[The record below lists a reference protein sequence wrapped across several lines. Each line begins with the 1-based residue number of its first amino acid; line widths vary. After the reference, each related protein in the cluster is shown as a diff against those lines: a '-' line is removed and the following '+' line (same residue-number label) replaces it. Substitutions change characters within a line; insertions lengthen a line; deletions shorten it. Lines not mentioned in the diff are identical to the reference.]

1 MTHDADY
8 LYSDDDGYGLR
19 RHVEVETKTTRGRAA
34 AKVMT
39 LGNTT
44 CLGTGTGTGIGVGTG
59 KGAVPGTSI
68 KDIVHG
74 IGKGIKDIARGTLK
88 SVIGVGLMGV
98 GIPVAA
104 VGAVAGA
111 IVKGVTKRDAWEVHH
126 GVVRGVK
133 PGVAMMNTGL
143 NLVPQLQRIK
153 DHTHEIIEGI
163 ASHNEI
169 AKLQLSNEQFES
181 MYSHALKHVPNEY
194 VRSVHRELIGKE
206 EHIDEL
212 MKRHGEDTRE
222 GALHKEFMREKPSNV
237 NFREYVNDKS
247 PFRGNNDDLAHLAA
261 IGKIRTNV
269 VDIVTTLSRA
279 RRPIAGPIIAR
290 AIEHAK
296 LMEKYDASSIEEAS
310 MKQQQ
315 SADRLMKN

>member
-1 MTHDADY
+1 MMHN
-8 LYSDDDGYGLR
+8 L
-19 RHVEVETKTTRGRAA
+19 
-34 AKVMT
+34 MT

-44 CLGTGTGTGIGVGTG
+44 CLRTGIQGIVHEIAHGTGSMIKGIAHGTGSMIKSVTGLGMIGVGM
-59 KGAVPGTSI
+59 S
-68 KDIVHG
+68 
-74 IGKGIKDIARGTLK
+74 
-88 SVIGVGLMGV
+88 
-98 GIPVAA
+98 VAA
-104 VGAVAGA
+104 TGGVVGAIAGSTA
-111 IVKGVTKRDAWEVHH
+111 SAVGYLKGPDVHHDYVHSGMKKGVAI
-126 GVVRGVK
+126 
-133 PGVAMMNTGL
+133 MNTGL
-143 NLVPQLQRIK
+143 NLVPKLQRIK
-153 DHTHEIIEGI
+153 DHTHQIIEGI
-163 ASHNEI
+163 ARHNEI
-169 AKLQLSNEQFES
+169 SKLQLRNEQFES
-181 MYSHALKHVPNEY
+181 MYSHALKHIPNEY
-194 VRSVHRELIGKE
+194 VKSVHRELIGKE

-212 MKRHGEDTRE
+212 MKKHGDDTRE

-296 LMEKYDASSIEEAS
+296 LMKKYDASSIEEAS